1 MKGRAIGTAAL
12 ALAMVLGAPAA
23 RAAQPAKPD
32 AGEQAFRELYRDLV
46 ETDTSATTGDCSAL
60 ALSVADRFRK
70 AGFPD
75 GQITLFRDEAY
86 QLDGGVV
93 VIMPGTSTKAKPM
106 LLLGH
111 LDVSSANPRHW
122 KTDPYKLVEQDGIVY
137 GRGTADM
144 KALDAI
150 WIDTL
155 LRFKAE
161 GFKPRRTI
169 KLALTCGH
177 EVSSRTNGA
186 EWLARH
192 RPELLEAEFALTEGG
207 GGLTDGHGKVA
218 SQSIAIGEMTMA
230 NYDVETFSDGGP
242 SAIPNYDNAISRM
255 IDALVKVRAYRFPL
269 HLNVTTRRYFAQA
282 GAARGDAMGDA
293 MMRIAA
299 NPKDTAAEAIV
310 SSDIFYN
317 PLLRTTCLTTLM
329 QGGYT
334 VTAIPQTAK
343 ATINCYIL
351 PGETAEETRDALYG
365 AIGDPK
371 VLMTRVGRPA
381 PAPLAPV
388 HDPHVLRPAEKLVAS
403 HFPGITLVPS
413 ISVLATDGA
422 YLAPLGI
429 PTYGVPGLYLDPDG
443 NEVHGHNEHI
453 SVQSLLSGRSLLY
466 DLVKVYA
473 AQE

>member
-12 ALAMVLGAPAA
+12 ALAMALGAEAA
-23 RAAQPAKPD
+23 PAAQPAKPD
-32 AGEQAFRELYRDLV
+32 RGEVAFRELYRDMV
-46 ETDTSATTGDCSAL
+46 ETDTSAVTGDCGTL

-70 AGFPD
+70 AGFAE

-86 QLDGGVV
+86 MLDGGLV
-93 VIMPGTSTKAKPM
+93 VIMPGTSAKAKPM

-111 LDVSSANPRHW
+111 LDVANANPRHW
-122 KTDPYKLVEQDGIVY
+122 NTDPYKLVEKDGMLY

-150 WIDTL
+150 WVDTM

-161 GFKPRRTI
+161 GFKPKRTI

-177 EVSSRTNGA
+177 EMSARTNGT

-192 RPELLEAEFALTEGG
+192 RPELLDAEFALTEGG
-207 GGLTDGHGKVA
+207 GGLTDGHGRLV
-218 SQSIAIGEMTMA
+218 SQSMAIGEMTMA
-230 NYDVETFSDGGP
+230 NYDVETFSVGGP

-255 IDALVKVRAYRFPL
+255 IDALVKVRAYRFTL

-282 GAARGDAMGDA
+282 GAARGDAMGAA

-299 NPKDTAAEAIV
+299 DPKDSAAEAIV
-310 SSDIFYN
+310 SSDLFYN
-317 PLLRTTCLTTLM
+317 PLLRTTCLTTLI
-329 QGGYT
+329 QGGYV

-351 PGETAEETRDALYG
+351 PGETAEETRDALYA

-371 VLMTRVGRPA
+371 VIMTRVGRPA
-381 PAPLAPV
+381 PVPLSPV
-388 HDPHVLRPAEKLVAS
+388 HDPKVLRPAEKLVAS
-403 HFPGITLVPS
+403 QFPGVDMVPA
-413 ISVLATDGA
+413 ISVLSTDGA

-429 PTYGVPGLYLDPDG
+429 PTFGVPGLYLDPDG
-443 NEVHGHNEHI
+443 NEVHGHNEHLA
-453 SVQSLLSGRSLLY
+453 VASLLGGRSFLY
-466 DLVKVYA
+466 DLVKIYA
-473 AQE
+473 LQE

>member
-1 MKGRAIGTAAL
+1 MLGAAL
-12 ALAMVLGAPAA
+12 ALVLPQTGARAAEAPAA
-23 RAAQPAKPD
+23 ASMSVGQI
-32 AGEQAFRELYRDLV
+32 AFRELYRELV
-46 ETDTSATTGDCSAL
+46 ETDTSAATGDCSAL
-60 ALSVADRFRK
+60 ALNIAGRFRK
-70 AGFPD
+70 AGFAES
-75 GQITLFRDEAY
+75 QITLFRDEAY

-93 VIMPGTSTKAKPM
+93 VIMPGMSTKTKPM

-111 LDVSSANPRHW
+111 IDVSNANPRHW
-122 KTDPYKLVEQDGIVY
+122 KTDPYKLVEQDGVYY

-177 EVSSRTNGA
+177 EASLHTNGV
-186 EWLARH
+186 EWLVRH
-192 RPELLEAEFALTEGG
+192 RPELLDAEFALTEGG
-207 GGLTDGHGKVA
+207 GGLTDGHGKLT

-230 NYDVETFSDGGP
+230 NYDVETFSAGGP

-282 GAARGDAMGDA
+282 GAARGDAMGAA
-293 MMRIAA
+293 MMRTAA
-299 NPKDTAAEAIV
+299 DPKDSAAEALV
-310 SSDIFYN
+310 SSDLFYN
-317 PLLRTTCLTTLM
+317 PMLRTTCLTTLV
-329 QGGYT
+329 QGGYV

-351 PGETAEETRDALYG
+351 PGETAEETREALYN

-371 VLMTRVGRPA
+371 IIMTRVGRAA
-381 PAPLAPV
+381 PTPLPPV
-388 HDPHVLRPAEKLVAS
+388 HDPHLLRPAEKLVAS
-403 HFPGITLVPS
+403 HYPGLELVPS
-413 ISVLATDGA
+413 ISLLATDGA

-429 PTYGVPGLYLDPDG
+429 PTYGVPGLYTDPDG
-443 NEVHGHNEHI
+443 NEIHGHDEHMAA
-453 SVQSLLSGRSLLY
+453 QSLKTARDFLY

-473 AQE
+473 AQQ